1 MKHYF
6 EISVWCTYGFQALWV
21 YIKSRSDA
29 NRCLQRET
37 FRLLY
42 RWSWCNI
49 LVFLPHCLS
58 PHFWGNKP
66 ALIGCLSQ
74 ECNLTQVEQHLIAI
88 CIFPPL
94 SSIGRKNLK
103 GGQRKLRLCYV
114 EIYPFCVAAAL
125 VISPANENCRLI
137 AKWKKNPKQ
146 TQRLDADV
154 WCGLD
159 WIVFLSDTH
168 LFSLQPALLPGLGAL
183 TLSAGANWWRR
194 QFIGFCSIVLIW
206 PVCVC
211 VTEPIKLLIL
221 APLLI

>member
-1 MKHYF
+1 MKRYF
-6 EISVWCTYGFQALWV
+6 EISVWCTYDFQALWV

-137 AKWKKNPKQ
+137 AKWKKKPKTNPK
-146 TQRLDADV
+146 AGCGCV
-154 WCGLD
+154 MWIGLD
-159 WIVFLSDTH
+159 CFSVWHSPILFATCIITRTWSADLVRWCKLMETAVHWI
-168 LFSLQPALLPGLGAL
+168 LLNSSYMACLCL
-183 TLSAGANWWRR
+183 CNRTN
-194 QFIGFCSIVLIW
+194 
-206 PVCVC
+206 
-211 VTEPIKLLIL
+211 
-221 APLLI
+221 